1 MMDLDLTSKT
11 DHVPVLI
18 GPIIENISPVT
29 GVWVD
34 ATFGAGGYT
43 KALLDAGAEFVFA
56 IDRDPNVFSLAKK
69 WLDHYPD
76 RIEFVNDVFSNLEKY
91 VDDVN
96 GVVFDLGVS
105 SMQLD
110 QATRGF
116 SFLKE
121 GPLDM
126 RMSQT
131 GPTAADLVNSAS
143 EKMLSNILYFF
154 GEERA
159 SRRIAK
165 AIVARRNQEPFGTTT
180 DLAKIIESVLPRS
193 KPGQSHPATRSFQ
206 ALRIAVNKEYE
217 ELFNG
222 LFSAEKV
229 LSADGCLVVVTFH
242 SIEDRIVKRF
252 IQARSGKLY
261 STSRYLP
268 DTDALP
274 IQFSKVTQKAIKPS
288 ASEISIN
295 TRARSA
301 KLRIA
306 KRTLVGLAFWAYQEN
321 IKTKNVIAHTEK
333 LQKEIG
339 ITRARLSILRAEW
352 AYLNRP
358 DRLTELVDLNFSRL
372 LLVPLRAS
380 NFLEVD
386 EINFLNDPDLPEVV
400 SLPVSLTMK
409 ASSLD

>member
-1 MMDLDLTSKT
+1 MVDLDLVSKT
-11 DHVPVLI
+11 DHIPVLI
-18 GPIIENISPVT
+18 EPIIENISPVT

-43 KALLDAGAEFVFA
+43 RALLDAGAEFVFA
-56 IDRDPNVFSLAKK
+56 IDRDPSVFSLAEK
-69 WLDHYPD
+69 WLGQYSG
-76 RIEFVNDVFSNLEKY
+76 RVELINDVFSSLEKY

-96 GVVFDLGVS
+96 GVVFDLGFS
-105 SMQLD
+105 SMQID
-110 QATRGF
+110 EPTRGF

-126 RMSQT
+126 RMSQS
-131 GPTAADLVNSAS
+131 GPTAADLVNTVS
-143 EKMLSNILYFF
+143 EKTLSDILYFF

-165 AIVARRNQEPFGTTT
+165 AITVRRKQAFFETTT
-180 DLAKIIESVLPRS
+180 DLAKLVESVLPRS

-229 LSADGCLVVVTFH
+229 LSSDGYLVVVTFH

-252 IQARSGKLY
+252 IQARTGKLY

-268 DTDALP
+268 ASDVLP
-274 IQFSKVTQKAIKPS
+274 IQFTKVTRKAVKPT

-295 TRARSA
+295 SRARSA

-306 KRTLVGLAFWAYQEN
+306 KRTDFNSGKILTFDELNVPIVGDF
-321 IKTKNVIAHTEK
+321 
-333 LQKEIG
+333 
-339 ITRARLSILRAEW
+339 
-352 AYLNRP
+352 
-358 DRLTELVDLNFSRL
+358 
-372 LLVPLRAS
+372 
-380 NFLEVD
+380 
-386 EINFLNDPDLPEVV
+386 
-400 SLPVSLTMK
+400 
-409 ASSLD
+409 

>member
-1 MMDLDLTSKT
+1 MVDLDLVSKA
-11 DHVPVLI
+11 DHIPVLI
-18 GPIIENISPVT
+18 EPIIENISPVT
-29 GVWVD
+29 GIWVD

-43 KALLDAGAEFVFA
+43 RALLEAGAEFVFA
-56 IDRDPNVFSLAKK
+56 IDRDPNVFSLAEK
-69 WLDHYPD
+69 WLGQYPGK
-76 RIEFVNDVFSNLEKY
+76 IKLINDVFSNLENY

-110 QATRGF
+110 EATRGF

-131 GPTAADLVNSAS
+131 GPTAADLVNSAP
-143 EKMLSNILYFF
+143 EKTLSNILYFF

-165 AIVARRNQEPFGTTT
+165 AITARRKQVVFETTT
-180 DLAKIIESVLPRS
+180 DLAKLIESVLPRA

-229 LSADGCLVVVTFH
+229 LSSDGYLVVVTFH

-252 IQARSGKLY
+252 IQARTGKLY

-268 DTDALP
+268 DSDVSP
-274 IQFSKVTQKAIKPS
+274 IQFTKVTRKAAKPT

-295 TRARSA
+295 SRARSA

-306 KRTLVGLAFWAYQEN
+306 KRTDFNPGKNLTLDDLSVPTVGDY
-321 IKTKNVIAHTEK
+321 
-333 LQKEIG
+333 
-339 ITRARLSILRAEW
+339 
-352 AYLNRP
+352 
-358 DRLTELVDLNFSRL
+358 
-372 LLVPLRAS
+372 
-380 NFLEVD
+380 
-386 EINFLNDPDLPEVV
+386 
-400 SLPVSLTMK
+400 
-409 ASSLD
+409 

>member
-1 MMDLDLTSKT
+1 MVDLDLASKA
-11 DHVPVLI
+11 DHIPVLI
-18 GPIIENISPVT
+18 EPIIENISPVT

-43 KALLDAGAEFVFA
+43 KALLEAGADFVFA
-56 IDRDPNVFSLAKK
+56 IDRDPNVFSLAEK
-69 WLDHYPD
+69 WSGHYPGKVKL
-76 RIEFVNDVFSNLEKY
+76 INDVFSNLENY

-110 QATRGF
+110 EATRGF

-143 EKMLSNILYFF
+143 EKTLSNILYFF

-165 AIVARRNQEPFGTTT
+165 AITARRNQVVFETTT
-180 DLAKIIESVLPRS
+180 DLAKLIESVLPRA

-222 LFSAEKV
+222 LFSAEKA
-229 LSADGCLVVVTFH
+229 LSSDGYLVVVTFH

-252 IQARSGKLY
+252 IQARTGKLY

-268 DTDALP
+268 KSDVLP
-274 IQFSKVTQKAIKPS
+274 IQFTKVTRKAVKPT
-288 ASEISIN
+288 AREISIN
-295 TRARSA
+295 SRARSA

-306 KRTLVGLAFWAYQEN
+306 KRTDFNPGKNLTVDDLSVPIVGDY
-321 IKTKNVIAHTEK
+321 
-333 LQKEIG
+333 
-339 ITRARLSILRAEW
+339 
-352 AYLNRP
+352 
-358 DRLTELVDLNFSRL
+358 
-372 LLVPLRAS
+372 
-380 NFLEVD
+380 
-386 EINFLNDPDLPEVV
+386 
-400 SLPVSLTMK
+400 
-409 ASSLD
+409 

>member
-1 MMDLDLTSKT
+1 MVDLDLVSKA
-11 DHVPVLI
+11 DHIPVLI
-18 GPIIENISPVT
+18 EPIIENISPVT

-43 KALLDAGAEFVFA
+43 RALLEAGAEFVFA
-56 IDRDPNVFSLAKK
+56 IDRDPSTFSMAEQ
-69 WLDHYPD
+69 WLGQYPGK
-76 RIEFVNDVFSNLEKY
+76 IKLIKDVFSNLENY

-110 QATRGF
+110 EATRGF

-131 GPTAADLVNSAS
+131 GPTAADLVNFAS
-143 EKMLSNILYFF
+143 EKTLSDILYFF

-165 AIVARRNQEPFGTTT
+165 AITSRRKQAAFETTT
-180 DLAKIIESVLPRS
+180 DLAKLVESVLPRS

-229 LSADGCLVVVTFH
+229 LSSDGYLVVVTFH

-252 IQARSGKLY
+252 IQARTGKLY

-268 DTDALP
+268 DTDVLP
-274 IQFSKVTQKAIKPS
+274 IQFTKVTRKAVKPT

-295 TRARSA
+295 SRARSA

-306 KRTLVGLAFWAYQEN
+306 KRTDFNLGKNLTFDDLSVPIVGDY
-321 IKTKNVIAHTEK
+321 
-333 LQKEIG
+333 
-339 ITRARLSILRAEW
+339 
-352 AYLNRP
+352 
-358 DRLTELVDLNFSRL
+358 
-372 LLVPLRAS
+372 
-380 NFLEVD
+380 
-386 EINFLNDPDLPEVV
+386 
-400 SLPVSLTMK
+400 
-409 ASSLD
+409 

>member
-1 MMDLDLTSKT
+1 MMDLDLISKA
-11 DHVPVLI
+11 DHIPVLI
-18 GPIIENISPVT
+18 EPIIQNISPVT

-43 KALLDAGAEFVFA
+43 RALLDAGADFVFA
-56 IDRDPNVFSLAKK
+56 IDRDPNVFSLAEK
-69 WLDHYPD
+69 WLGQYPG
-76 RIEFVNDVFSNLEKY
+76 RIELINDVFSSLEKY

-110 QATRGF
+110 EATRGF

-131 GPTAADLVNSAS
+131 GSTAADLVNTSS
-143 EKMLSNILYFF
+143 EKTLSNILYFF

-165 AIVARRNQEPFGTTT
+165 AITARRKQAFFETTT

-229 LSADGCLVVVTFH
+229 LSSDGYLVVVTFH

-252 IQARSGKLY
+252 IQARTGKLY

-268 DTDALP
+268 GSEVLP
-274 IQFSKVTQKAIKPS
+274 IQFTKITRKAVKP
-288 ASEISIN
+288 APSEISKN
-295 TRARSA
+295 SRARSA
-301 KLRIA
+301 KLRVA
-306 KRTLVGLAFWAYQEN
+306 KRTNVKPGKNLTLGELSVPIVGAN
-321 IKTKNVIAHTEK
+321 
-333 LQKEIG
+333 
-339 ITRARLSILRAEW
+339 
-352 AYLNRP
+352 
-358 DRLTELVDLNFSRL
+358 
-372 LLVPLRAS
+372 
-380 NFLEVD
+380 
-386 EINFLNDPDLPEVV
+386 
-400 SLPVSLTMK
+400 
-409 ASSLD
+409 

>member
-69 WLDHYPD
+69 WLNHYPD

-121 GPLDM
+121 GPFDM

-165 AIVARRNQEPFGTTT
+165 AIVARRDQEPFGTTT
-180 DLAKIIESVLPRS
+180 DLAKIIESVLPR
-193 KPGQSHPATRSFQ
+193 
-206 ALRIAVNKEYE
+206 
-217 ELFNG
+217 
-222 LFSAEKV
+222 
-229 LSADGCLVVVTFH
+229 
-242 SIEDRIVKRF
+242 
-252 IQARSGKLY
+252 
-261 STSRYLP
+261 
-268 DTDALP
+268 
-274 IQFSKVTQKAIKPS
+274 
-288 ASEISIN
+288 
-295 TRARSA
+295 
-301 KLRIA
+301 
-306 KRTLVGLAFWAYQEN
+306 
-321 IKTKNVIAHTEK
+321 
-333 LQKEIG
+333 
-339 ITRARLSILRAEW
+339 
-352 AYLNRP
+352 
-358 DRLTELVDLNFSRL
+358 
-372 LLVPLRAS
+372 
-380 NFLEVD
+380 
-386 EINFLNDPDLPEVV
+386 
-400 SLPVSLTMK
+400 
-409 ASSLD
+409 

>member
-1 MMDLDLTSKT
+1 MMDSGLISKLY
-11 DHVPVLI
+11 HIPVLI
-18 GPIIENISPVT
+18 EPIVENISPVT
-29 GVWVD
+29 GIWVD

-56 IDRDPNVFSLAKK
+56 IDRDPNVFSRADY
-69 WLDHYPD
+69 WLGHYSG
-76 RIEFVNDVFSNLEKY
+76 RIELINDVFSNLEKY

-96 GVVFDLGVS
+96 GVIFDLGVS

-110 QATRGF
+110 QSTRGF

-131 GPTAADLVNSAS
+131 GPSAADLVNSAP
-143 EKMLSNILYFF
+143 EKKLSDILYFF

-165 AIVARRNQEPFGTTT
+165 AITARRKQEFFKTTT
-180 DLAKIIESVLPRS
+180 DLAKLIESVLPRS

-229 LSADGCLVVVTFH
+229 LSSDGYLVVVTFH

-252 IQARSGKLY
+252 IQARTGRLY
-261 STSRYLP
+261 SRSRYLP
-268 DTDALP
+268 DSDALP
-274 IQFSKVTQKAIKPS
+274 IQFTKITRKAVKP
-288 ASEISIN
+288 ALSEISTN
-295 TRARSA
+295 SRARSA

-306 KRTLVGLAFWAYQEN
+306 KRTNFNPG
-321 IKTKNVIAHTEK
+321 KK
-333 LQKEIG
+333 LTPDELSVPIIG
-339 ITRARLSILRAEW
+339 E
-352 AYLNRP
+352 Y
-358 DRLTELVDLNFSRL
+358 
-372 LLVPLRAS
+372 
-380 NFLEVD
+380 
-386 EINFLNDPDLPEVV
+386 
-400 SLPVSLTMK
+400 
-409 ASSLD
+409 

>member
-1 MMDLDLTSKT
+1 MMDLDLISKA
-11 DHVPVLI
+11 DHIPVLI
-18 GPIIENISPVT
+18 EPIIQNISPVT

-43 KALLDAGAEFVFA
+43 RALLDAGADFGFA
-56 IDRDPNVFSLAKK
+56 IDRDPNVFSLAEK
-69 WLDHYPD
+69 WLGQYPG
-76 RIEFVNDVFSNLEKY
+76 RIELINDVFSSLEKY

-131 GPTAADLVNSAS
+131 GPTAADLVNTSS
-143 EKMLSNILYFF
+143 EKTLSNILYFF

-159 SRRIAK
+159 SRRLAK
-165 AIVARRNQEPFGTTT
+165 AIKARRERAFFETTT
-180 DLAKIIESVLPRS
+180 DLAKLIESVLPRA

-229 LSADGCLVVVTFH
+229 LSSDGYLVVVTFH

-252 IQARSGKLY
+252 IQARTGKLY

-268 DTDALP
+268 DSDVSP
-274 IQFSKVTQKAIKPS
+274 IQFTKVTRKAVKPT
-288 ASEISIN
+288 AREISIN
-295 TRARSA
+295 SRARSA

-306 KRTLVGLAFWAYQEN
+306 KRTDFNPGKNLTLDDLSVPIVGDY
-321 IKTKNVIAHTEK
+321 
-333 LQKEIG
+333 
-339 ITRARLSILRAEW
+339 
-352 AYLNRP
+352 
-358 DRLTELVDLNFSRL
+358 
-372 LLVPLRAS
+372 
-380 NFLEVD
+380 
-386 EINFLNDPDLPEVV
+386 
-400 SLPVSLTMK
+400 
-409 ASSLD
+409 

>member
-1 MMDLDLTSKT
+1 MVDPDLVSKA
-11 DHVPVLI
+11 DHIPVLI
-18 GPIIENISPVT
+18 EPIIENISPVT

-43 KALLDAGAEFVFA
+43 RALLEAGAEFVFA
-56 IDRDPNVFSLAKK
+56 IDRDPSTFSMAEK
-69 WLDHYPD
+69 WSSQYPGK
-76 RIEFVNDVFSNLEKY
+76 IKLIKDVFSNLENY

-110 QATRGF
+110 EATRGF

-143 EKMLSNILYFF
+143 EKTLSDILYFF

-165 AIVARRNQEPFGTTT
+165 AITSRRKQAVFETTT
-180 DLAKIIESVLPRS
+180 DLAKLVESVLPRS

-229 LSADGCLVVVTFH
+229 LSSDGYLVVVTFH

-252 IQARSGKLY
+252 IQARTGKLY

-268 DTDALP
+268 DTDFLP
-274 IQFSKVTQKAIKPS
+274 IQFTKVTRKAVKPT

-295 TRARSA
+295 SRARSA

-306 KRTLVGLAFWAYQEN
+306 KRTDFNPGKNLTLDDLSVPIVGDY
-321 IKTKNVIAHTEK
+321 
-333 LQKEIG
+333 
-339 ITRARLSILRAEW
+339 
-352 AYLNRP
+352 
-358 DRLTELVDLNFSRL
+358 
-372 LLVPLRAS
+372 
-380 NFLEVD
+380 
-386 EINFLNDPDLPEVV
+386 
-400 SLPVSLTMK
+400 
-409 ASSLD
+409 

>member
-1 MMDLDLTSKT
+1 MVDLDLVSKA
-11 DHVPVLI
+11 DHIPVLI
-18 GPIIENISPVT
+18 EPIIENISPVK

-43 KALLDAGAEFVFA
+43 RALLDAGAEFVFA
-56 IDRDPNVFSLAKK
+56 IDRDPNVFSLADK
-69 WLDHYPD
+69 WLNQYPG
-76 RIEFVNDVFSNLEKY
+76 RIEFVNDVFSNLGKY
-91 VDDVN
+91 VDGVN

-131 GPTAADLVNSAS
+131 GPTAADLVNSTS

-165 AIVARRNQEPFGTTT
+165 AIVARRDQEPFGTTT
-180 DLAKIIESVLPRS
+180 DLAKIIESVLPRL

-217 ELFNG
+217 ELFEG

-229 LSADGCLVVVTFH
+229 LSEDGCLVVVTFH

-261 STSRYLP
+261 STSRHLP
-268 DTDALP
+268 DTNAIP
-274 IQFSKVTQKAIKPS
+274 NQFSKVTQKVIKPS
-288 ASEISIN
+288 TSEISIN

-306 KRTLVGLAFWAYQEN
+306 KRTN
-321 IKTKNVIAHTEK
+321 IKPGKNLTLE
-333 LQKEIG
+333 E
-339 ITRARLSILRAEW
+339 LS
-352 AYLNRP
+352 
-358 DRLTELVDLNFSRL
+358 
-372 LLVPLRAS
+372 VPIVGK
-380 NFLEVD
+380 N
-386 EINFLNDPDLPEVV
+386 
-400 SLPVSLTMK
+400 
-409 ASSLD
+409 

>member
-1 MMDLDLTSKT
+1 MVDLDLVSKT
-11 DHVPVLI
+11 DHIPVLI
-18 GPIIENISPVT
+18 EPIIENISPVT

-43 KALLDAGAEFVFA
+43 RALLDAGAEFVFA
-56 IDRDPNVFSLAKK
+56 IDRDPSVFSLAEK
-69 WLDHYPD
+69 WLGQYSG
-76 RIEFVNDVFSNLEKY
+76 RVELINDVFSSLEKY

-96 GVVFDLGVS
+96 GVVFDLGFS
-105 SMQLD
+105 SMQID
-110 QATRGF
+110 EPTRGF

-126 RMSQT
+126 RMSQS
-131 GPTAADLVNSAS
+131 GPTAADLVNTVS
-143 EKMLSNILYFF
+143 EKTLSDILYFF

-165 AIVARRNQEPFGTTT
+165 AITVRRKQAFFETTT
-180 DLAKIIESVLPRS
+180 DLAKLVESVLPRS

-229 LSADGCLVVVTFH
+229 LSSDGYLVVVTFH

-252 IQARSGKLY
+252 IQARTGKLY

-268 DTDALP
+268 ASDVLP
-274 IQFSKVTQKAIKPS
+274 IQFTKVTRKAVKPT

-295 TRARSA
+295 SRARSA

-306 KRTLVGLAFWAYQEN
+306 KRTDFNPGKILTFDELNVPIVGDF
-321 IKTKNVIAHTEK
+321 
-333 LQKEIG
+333 
-339 ITRARLSILRAEW
+339 
-352 AYLNRP
+352 
-358 DRLTELVDLNFSRL
+358 
-372 LLVPLRAS
+372 
-380 NFLEVD
+380 
-386 EINFLNDPDLPEVV
+386 
-400 SLPVSLTMK
+400 
-409 ASSLD
+409 

>member
-1 MMDLDLTSKT
+1 MVDLDLISKA
-11 DHVPVLI
+11 DHIPVLVE
-18 GPIIENISPVT
+18 PIIENISPVK

-43 KALLDAGAEFVFA
+43 RALLDAGAEFVFA
-56 IDRDPNVFSLAKK
+56 IDRDPDVFSLAEK
-69 WLDHYPD
+69 WSRQYSG

-91 VDDVN
+91 VDGVN

-110 QATRGF
+110 KAMRGF
-116 SFLKE
+116 SFMKE

-126 RMSQT
+126 RMSQI
-131 GPTAADLVNSAS
+131 GPTAADLVNNSS
-143 EKMLSNILYFF
+143 EKALSNILYFF

-165 AIVARRNQEPFGTTT
+165 AITARRNKAFFETTT
-180 DLAKIIESVLPRS
+180 DLANLIESVLPRS

-229 LSADGCLVVVTFH
+229 LLSDGYLIVVTFH

-252 IQARSGKLY
+252 IQARTGKLY

-268 DTDALP
+268 GSEVLP
-274 IQFSKVTQKAIKPS
+274 IQFTKVTRKAVKPTTN
-288 ASEISIN
+288 EISIN
-295 TRARSA
+295 SRARSA

-306 KRTLVGLAFWAYQEN
+306 KRTNSSPGKILTFDELSVPIVG
-321 IKTKNVIAHTEK
+321 
-333 LQKEIG
+333 
-339 ITRARLSILRAEW
+339 
-352 AYLNRP
+352 
-358 DRLTELVDLNFSRL
+358 
-372 LLVPLRAS
+372 
-380 NFLEVD
+380 
-386 EINFLNDPDLPEVV
+386 
-400 SLPVSLTMK
+400 
-409 ASSLD
+409 

>member
-1 MMDLDLTSKT
+1 MMNLDLISKA
-11 DHVPVLI
+11 DHIPVLI
-18 GPIIENISPVT
+18 EPIIENISPVT

-43 KALLDAGAEFVFA
+43 RALLDAGAEFVFA
-56 IDRDPNVFSLAKK
+56 IDRDPNVFSLAEK
-69 WLDHYPD
+69 WLGQYPG
-76 RIEFVNDVFSNLEKY
+76 RIELINDVFSSLEKH

-110 QATRGF
+110 EATRGF

-131 GPTAADLVNSAS
+131 GSTAADLVNTAS
-143 EKMLSNILYFF
+143 EKTLSNILYFF

-165 AIVARRNQEPFGTTT
+165 AITARRKQAFFETTT

-229 LSADGCLVVVTFH
+229 LSSDGYLVVVTFH

-252 IQARSGKLY
+252 IQARTGKLY

-268 DTDALP
+268 GSEVLP
-274 IQFSKVTQKAIKPS
+274 IQFTKITRKAVKP
-288 ASEISIN
+288 APSEISKN
-295 TRARSA
+295 SRARSA
-301 KLRIA
+301 KLRVA
-306 KRTLVGLAFWAYQEN
+306 KRTNVKPGKNLTLGELSVPIVGTN
-321 IKTKNVIAHTEK
+321 
-333 LQKEIG
+333 
-339 ITRARLSILRAEW
+339 
-352 AYLNRP
+352 
-358 DRLTELVDLNFSRL
+358 
-372 LLVPLRAS
+372 
-380 NFLEVD
+380 
-386 EINFLNDPDLPEVV
+386 
-400 SLPVSLTMK
+400 
-409 ASSLD
+409 

>member
-1 MMDLDLTSKT
+1 MVDLDLVSKS

-18 GPIIENISPVT
+18 EPITDNISPVT

-43 KALLDAGAEFVFA
+43 RALLDAGAEFVFA
-56 IDRDPNVFSLAKK
+56 IDRDPNVFSLAEK
-69 WLDHYPD
+69 LLGQYPG
-76 RIEFVNDVFSNLEKY
+76 RIELINDVFSSLEKY

-110 QATRGF
+110 EATRGF

-131 GPTAADLVNSAS
+131 GPTAADLVNTSS
-143 EKMLSNILYFF
+143 EKTLSNILYFF

-165 AIVARRNQEPFGTTT
+165 AITARRKKAFLETTT
-180 DLAKIIESVLPRS
+180 DLAKLIESVLPRS

-229 LSADGCLVVVTFH
+229 LSSDGYLVVVTFH

-252 IQARSGKLY
+252 IQARTGKLY
-261 STSRYLP
+261 STNRYLP
-268 DTDALP
+268 DSDALP
-274 IQFSKVTQKAIKPS
+274 IQFNKITRKALRPT
-288 ASEISIN
+288 ASEISKN
-295 TRARSA
+295 SRARSA

-306 KRTLVGLAFWAYQEN
+306 KRTDFNPGKILTFDELSVPIVGEY
-321 IKTKNVIAHTEK
+321 
-333 LQKEIG
+333 
-339 ITRARLSILRAEW
+339 
-352 AYLNRP
+352 
-358 DRLTELVDLNFSRL
+358 
-372 LLVPLRAS
+372 
-380 NFLEVD
+380 
-386 EINFLNDPDLPEVV
+386 
-400 SLPVSLTMK
+400 
-409 ASSLD
+409 

>member
-1 MMDLDLTSKT
+1 MVDLDLISKA
-11 DHVPVLI
+11 DHIPVLLE
-18 GPIIENISPVT
+18 PIIENISPVT

-43 KALLDAGAEFVFA
+43 RALLDAGAEFVFA
-56 IDRDPNVFSLAKK
+56 IDRDPNVFSLAEK
-69 WLDHYPD
+69 WLGQYPG
-76 RIEFVNDVFSNLEKY
+76 RIELINDVFSSLEKY

-110 QATRGF
+110 EATRGF

-131 GPTAADLVNSAS
+131 GSTAADLVNTSS
-143 EKMLSNILYFF
+143 EKTLSNILYFY

-165 AIVARRNQEPFGTTT
+165 AITARRKQAFFETTT

-229 LSADGCLVVVTFH
+229 LSSDGYLVVVTFH

-252 IQARSGKLY
+252 IQARTGKLY

-268 DTDALP
+268 GSEVLP
-274 IQFSKVTQKAIKPS
+274 IQFTKITRKAVKP
-288 ASEISIN
+288 APSEISKN
-295 TRARSA
+295 SRARSA
-301 KLRIA
+301 KLRVA
-306 KRTLVGLAFWAYQEN
+306 KRTNVKPGKNLTLGELSVPIVGAN
-321 IKTKNVIAHTEK
+321 
-333 LQKEIG
+333 
-339 ITRARLSILRAEW
+339 
-352 AYLNRP
+352 
-358 DRLTELVDLNFSRL
+358 
-372 LLVPLRAS
+372 
-380 NFLEVD
+380 
-386 EINFLNDPDLPEVV
+386 
-400 SLPVSLTMK
+400 
-409 ASSLD
+409 

>member
-43 KALLDAGAEFVFA
+43 RALLDAGAEFVFA
-56 IDRDPNVFSLAKK
+56 IDRDTNVFSSAKK
-69 WLDHYPD
+69 WLYHYPD

-131 GPTAADLVNSAS
+131 GPTAADLINSAS

-165 AIVARRNQEPFGTTT
+165 AIVARR
-180 DLAKIIESVLPRS
+180 D
-193 KPGQSHPATRSFQ
+193 
-206 ALRIAVNKEYE
+206 
-217 ELFNG
+217 
-222 LFSAEKV
+222 
-229 LSADGCLVVVTFH
+229 
-242 SIEDRIVKRF
+242 
-252 IQARSGKLY
+252 
-261 STSRYLP
+261 
-268 DTDALP
+268 
-274 IQFSKVTQKAIKPS
+274 
-288 ASEISIN
+288 
-295 TRARSA
+295 
-301 KLRIA
+301 
-306 KRTLVGLAFWAYQEN
+306 
-321 IKTKNVIAHTEK
+321 
-333 LQKEIG
+333 
-339 ITRARLSILRAEW
+339 
-352 AYLNRP
+352 
-358 DRLTELVDLNFSRL
+358 
-372 LLVPLRAS
+372 
-380 NFLEVD
+380 
-386 EINFLNDPDLPEVV
+386 
-400 SLPVSLTMK
+400 
-409 ASSLD
+409 

>member
-1 MMDLDLTSKT
+1 MMDPDLISKA
-11 DHVPVLI
+11 DHIPVLI
-18 GPIIENISPVT
+18 EPIVKNISPVT
-29 GVWVD
+29 GIWVD

-56 IDRDPNVFSLAKK
+56 IDRDPNVFSLAEK
-69 WLDHYPD
+69 WLGQYSG
-76 RIEFVNDVFSNLEKY
+76 RIKFINDLFSNIEKY
-91 VDDVN
+91 VDHVN

-131 GPTAADLVNSAS
+131 GPTAADLVNFAS
-143 EKMLSNILYFF
+143 EKKLSDILYFF

-165 AIVARRNQEPFGTTT
+165 AITARRKQGFFETTT
-180 DLAKIIESVLPRS
+180 DLAKLIESVLPRS
-193 KPGQSHPATRSFQ
+193 KPRLSHPATRSFQ
-206 ALRIAVNKEYE
+206 AFRIAVNKEYE

-222 LFSAEKV
+222 LFAAEKV
-229 LSADGCLVVVTFH
+229 ILPDGYLVVVTFH

-252 IQARSGKLY
+252 IQARTGKLH

-268 DTDALP
+268 YSDVLP
-274 IQFSKVTQKAIKPS
+274 IQFTNITRKAVKPT
-288 ASEISIN
+288 ASEILKNS
-295 TRARSA
+295 RARSA

-306 KRTLVGLAFWAYQEN
+306 KRTNINPGKKLTLDELSVPTVGEN
-321 IKTKNVIAHTEK
+321 
-333 LQKEIG
+333 
-339 ITRARLSILRAEW
+339 
-352 AYLNRP
+352 
-358 DRLTELVDLNFSRL
+358 
-372 LLVPLRAS
+372 
-380 NFLEVD
+380 
-386 EINFLNDPDLPEVV
+386 
-400 SLPVSLTMK
+400 
-409 ASSLD
+409 

>member
-1 MMDLDLTSKT
+1 MMDLDLISKA
-11 DHVPVLI
+11 DHIPVLI
-18 GPIIENISPVT
+18 EPIIQNISPVT

-43 KALLDAGAEFVFA
+43 RALLDAGADFVFA
-56 IDRDPNVFSLAKK
+56 IDRDPNVFSLAEK
-69 WLDHYPD
+69 WLGQYPD
-76 RIEFVNDVFSNLEKY
+76 RIELINDVFSNLEKY

-143 EKMLSNILYFF
+143 EKTLSNILYFF

-159 SRRIAK
+159 SRRLAK
-165 AIVARRNQEPFGTTT
+165 AITARRERAFFETTT
-180 DLAKIIESVLPRS
+180 DLAKLIESVLPRS

-229 LSADGCLVVVTFH
+229 LSSEGYLVVVTFH

-252 IQARSGKLY
+252 IQARTGKLY
-261 STSRYLP
+261 STNRYLP
-268 DTDALP
+268 GSDVLP
-274 IQFSKVTQKAIKPS
+274 IQFTKVTRKAVKPT
-288 ASEISIN
+288 ASEMSIN
-295 TRARSA
+295 SRARSA

-306 KRTLVGLAFWAYQEN
+306 KRTDFNPGKNLTFDELNVPIVGEF
-321 IKTKNVIAHTEK
+321 
-333 LQKEIG
+333 
-339 ITRARLSILRAEW
+339 
-352 AYLNRP
+352 
-358 DRLTELVDLNFSRL
+358 
-372 LLVPLRAS
+372 
-380 NFLEVD
+380 
-386 EINFLNDPDLPEVV
+386 
-400 SLPVSLTMK
+400 
-409 ASSLD
+409 

>member
-1 MMDLDLTSKT
+1 MVDLDLVSKA
-11 DHVPVLI
+11 DHIPVLI
-18 GPIIENISPVT
+18 EPIIENISPVT

-43 KALLDAGAEFVFA
+43 RALLEAGAEFVFA
-56 IDRDPNVFSLAKK
+56 IDRDPSTFSMAEK
-69 WLDHYPD
+69 WSSQYPGK
-76 RIEFVNDVFSNLEKY
+76 IKLIKDVFSNLENY

-110 QATRGF
+110 EATRGF

-143 EKMLSNILYFF
+143 EKTLSDILYFF

-165 AIVARRNQEPFGTTT
+165 AITSRRKQAVFETTT
-180 DLAKIIESVLPRS
+180 DLAKLVESVLPRS

-229 LSADGCLVVVTFH
+229 LSSDGYLVVVTFH

-252 IQARSGKLY
+252 IQARTGKLY

-268 DTDALP
+268 DTDFLP
-274 IQFSKVTQKAIKPS
+274 IQFTKVTRKAVKPT

-295 TRARSA
+295 SRARSA

-306 KRTLVGLAFWAYQEN
+306 KRTDFNLGKNLTFDDLSVPIVGDY
-321 IKTKNVIAHTEK
+321 
-333 LQKEIG
+333 
-339 ITRARLSILRAEW
+339 
-352 AYLNRP
+352 
-358 DRLTELVDLNFSRL
+358 
-372 LLVPLRAS
+372 
-380 NFLEVD
+380 
-386 EINFLNDPDLPEVV
+386 
-400 SLPVSLTMK
+400 
-409 ASSLD
+409 

>member
-1 MMDLDLTSKT
+1 MVDLDLVSKA
-11 DHVPVLI
+11 DHIPVLI
-18 GPIIENISPVT
+18 EPIIENISPVT
-29 GVWVD
+29 GIWVD

-43 KALLDAGAEFVFA
+43 RALLEAGAEFVFA
-56 IDRDPNVFSLAKK
+56 IDRDPNVFSLAEK
-69 WLDHYPD
+69 WLGHYPGK
-76 RIEFVNDVFSNLEKY
+76 IKLINDVFSNLENY

-110 QATRGF
+110 EATRGF

-143 EKMLSNILYFF
+143 EKTLSNILYFF

-165 AIVARRNQEPFGTTT
+165 AITTRRKQVVFETTT
-180 DLAKIIESVLPRS
+180 DLAKLIESVLPRA

-229 LSADGCLVVVTFH
+229 LSSDGYLVVVTFH

-252 IQARSGKLY
+252 IQARTGKLY

-268 DTDALP
+268 DSDVSP
-274 IQFSKVTQKAIKPS
+274 IQFTKVTRKAVKPT

-295 TRARSA
+295 SRARSA

-306 KRTLVGLAFWAYQEN
+306 KRTDFNPGKNLTLDDLSVPIVGDY
-321 IKTKNVIAHTEK
+321 
-333 LQKEIG
+333 
-339 ITRARLSILRAEW
+339 
-352 AYLNRP
+352 
-358 DRLTELVDLNFSRL
+358 
-372 LLVPLRAS
+372 
-380 NFLEVD
+380 
-386 EINFLNDPDLPEVV
+386 
-400 SLPVSLTMK
+400 
-409 ASSLD
+409 